1 MLRPFDFAQ
10 GFQRALTLK
19 TTLLFA
25 LILALLFS
33 GLAFFGIQKSKKD
46 LLLLMGQEANGLLET
61 LSLASTNA
69 LKANQLLQSMVES
82 RLSDLGYFVADLW
95 ENHSIAAHD
104 LSQISHEAE
113 LDYINLI
120 SHQKKLLFSSSSDRN
135 NDFHSSPIFDSNLTD
150 FIKSKESNT
159 VFSYRLSDDLLGGER
174 MACLVRTRRGIVNL
188 IADQTF
194 MRNFQEEVGLGY
206 LVQKIAASSGVVYVV
221 LQSADGIILASRD
234 VSRMTKIQG
243 DQFLEKTL
251 SEKIFASR
259 LTDFE
264 GNEVF
269 EAVRFFSV
277 PDFPPSIFR
286 VGLSL
291 EGFKSIS
298 ASFRYQIIFFSLL
311 LFILGLVAYGL
322 FASAESVKALQS
334 SLSRLKGTTDRI
346 LDDME
351 AAVVAIDANGKI
363 ALANRQ
369 AEKLFGVNSNRA
381 AGECF
386 PKDEILLI
394 EVLKSGH
401 PKTGWQLQRGEQY
414 FLGSTSPLFGQ
425 NGKLEGAIAVV
436 GDLTRI
442 KKLEEDA
449 KKSERLA
456 LLGNL
461 AAGVAHEVRN
471 PLNTISM
478 AAQRLKNEFKVT
490 GNQTEYEKFLST
502 VEKEARRINQS
513 VTEFLGLVKSEQL
526 RKSRIEWSNF
536 WNELTTAA
544 ELEAKPKKIKTEID
558 PAVEAGLEIDA
569 AELKKA
575 LFNLV
580 RNACEATP
588 EGGKLYLKNKVVES
602 AVEITVQD
610 TGAGIPADVLPK
622 IFEPYFTTKS
632 TGTGLGLAIAQ
643 RIIVE
648 HGGTIKAESQTG
660 GGTTFTINL
669 PILK

>member
-1 MLRPFDFAQ
+1 MQ
-10 GFQRALTLK
+10 
-19 TTLLFA
+19 
-25 LILALLFS
+25 
-33 GLAFFGIQKSKKD
+33 
-46 LLLLMGQEANGLLET
+46 T

-69 LKANQLLQSMVES
+69 LKANQLLESMVES

-120 SHQKKLLFSSSSDRN
+120 SHQKKLLFSSSFDRD
-135 NDFHSSPIFDSNLTD
+135 NDFYSSVSFDSSLTN
-150 FIKSKESNT
+150 FIKNKESHK
-159 VFSYRLSDDLLGGER
+159 VFPYRLEDDLLGGER
-174 MACLVRTRRGIVNL
+174 LACLVHTRKGIVNL

-206 LVQKIAASSGVVYVV
+206 LVQKIAASPGVVYVV

-264 GNEVF
+264 GNEAF

-351 AAVVAIDANGKI
+351 AAVVAIDAQGQI

-369 AEKLFGVNSNRA
+369 AERLFGVNSNRA
-381 AGECF
+381 AEECF
-386 PKDEILLI
+386 PKDELQLLD
-394 EVLKSGH
+394 VLKNGH
-401 PKTGWQLQRGEQY
+401 PKTGWQLQQKEQY

-425 NGKLEGAIAVV
+425 NGKLEGAVAVV

-442 KKLEEDA
+442 KKLEEEA

-478 AAQRLKNEFKVT
+478 AAQRLKNEFTVT
-490 GNQTEYEKFLST
+490 GNQAEYEKFLST

-513 VTEFLGLVKSEQL
+513 VTEFLGLVRSEQL
-526 RKSRIEWSNF
+526 KRTMTKWESF
-536 WNELTTAA
+536 WNELSIAA
-544 ELEAKPKKIKTEID
+544 ELEAKPKEIETEID
-558 PAVEAGLEIDA
+558 PAVEANLEIDA
-569 AELKKA
+569 TELKKA

-580 RNACEATP
+580 RNGCEATP
-588 EGGKLYLKNKVVES
+588 EGGKLFLRNK
-602 AVEITVQD
+602 AVGENLEITIRD
-610 TGAGIPADVLPK
+610 TGPGISADVLPK

-632 TGTGLGLAIAQ
+632 TGTGIGLAIAQ
-643 RIIVE
+643 RIISE
-648 HGGTIKAESQTG
+648 HGGNIKVESKAAA
-660 GGTTFTINL
+660 GTTFTITL